1 MSSLFS
7 FILQHTAREISHRP
21 HVDFTPRSIN
31 LPQQA
36 DRQNPQTKE
45 KIVMTF
51 SGLDWYWWLAIVA
64 ALTGLFIGRIS
75 NGLMVGV
82 VYSKRHNNFLFPV
95 SLTIIKSSTL

>member
-1 MSSLFS
+1 
-7 FILQHTAREISHRP
+7 
-21 HVDFTPRSIN
+21 
-31 LPQQA
+31 
-36 DRQNPQTKE
+36 
-45 KIVMTF
+45 MTF

-95 SLTIIKSSTL
+95 SLTIIKSSEGNIVKKSPERAIIFYRRGGALFSGSRQKP

>member
-1 MSSLFS
+1 
-7 FILQHTAREISHRP
+7 
-21 HVDFTPRSIN
+21 
-31 LPQQA
+31 
-36 DRQNPQTKE
+36 
-45 KIVMTF
+45 MTF

-95 SLTIIKSSTL
+95 PLTIIKSSTL